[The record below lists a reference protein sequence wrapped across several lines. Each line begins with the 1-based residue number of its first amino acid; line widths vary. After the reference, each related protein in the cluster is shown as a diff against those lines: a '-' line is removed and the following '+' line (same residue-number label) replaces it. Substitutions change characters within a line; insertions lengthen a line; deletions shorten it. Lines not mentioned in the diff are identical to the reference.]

1 MSPGGAPNPRRP
13 LAAPVT
19 VAFAGAA
26 ALALA
31 GCTTT
36 QELSAQRAKEL
47 GAVGSQHEP
56 LVRLGR
62 ATPGVRL
69 GRPTLLGGADG
80 AAVAIEVRN
89 VGERAL
95 VDLPI
100 GVRVRRGA
108 TSLYTNR
115 TAGLDRELLR
125 VTALRPGERLT
136 WVNDQLPADAARGR
150 AVANPG
156 RARTVPAAR
165 IPRLRVSGLH
175 GGREDGRATA
185 AGRVRNDGSVTQANL
200 VVFVTAERG
209 GRTVAAGAAEI
220 ERLAPGASESFVAFL
235 VGDARGARLRAAAPP
250 TVLRKK

>member
-1 MSPGGAPNPRRP
+1 MIRRRSPTPRLRGP
-13 LAAPVT
+13 R
-19 VAFAGAA
+19 VATAVAGAA
-26 ALALA
+26 ALALG

-47 GAVGSQHEP
+47 SDIGSQHEP
-56 LVRLGR
+56 LVRIGR

-69 GRPTLLGGADG
+69 GRPTLLRGSEG

-89 VGERAL
+89 EGDHAL
-95 VDLPI
+95 IDLPI
-100 GVRVRRGA
+100 GVRVRRGKA
-108 TSLYTNR
+108 SLYTNR

-125 VTALRPGERLT
+125 VVALRPGERLA
-136 WVNDQLPADAARGR
+136 WVNDQLPADAGRGR
-150 AVANPG
+150 VTANPG

-175 GGREDGRATA
+175 PGREDGRVTA
-185 AGRVRNDGSVTQANL
+185 SGRVRNDGRVGQANL

-209 GRTVAAGAAEI
+209 GRVVAAGAAEI

-235 VGDARGARLRAAAPP
+235 VGDATGAQLRAAAPP
-250 TVLRKK
+250 TVLAKK